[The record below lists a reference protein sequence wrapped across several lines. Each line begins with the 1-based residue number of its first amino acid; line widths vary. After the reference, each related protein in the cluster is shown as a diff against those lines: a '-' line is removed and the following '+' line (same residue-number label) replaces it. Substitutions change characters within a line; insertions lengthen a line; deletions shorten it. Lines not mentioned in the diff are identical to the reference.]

1 MIETSGVIEKEQG
14 NGFYLVTLEQPAGHQ
29 CLCRA
34 AGKLT
39 KFRIKL
45 LAGDKVLVEI
55 SPYDLTRGRRAS
67 KASVQGCGAR
77 SPAQKISACSGCLA
91 VRQRTSQGDSAKFN
105 ALNNSPRSLRAL
117 GVLNL
122 LKPQRSE
129 ILQKILLMRRC
140 AKSHTKL
147 ALQQSVWS
155 QSGSQSWTQHLNAES
170 VLPPAGQQPE
180 SKPWTALSA
189 MKTATH

>member
-55 SPYDLTRGRRAS
+55 SSRPRSMAIGGR
-67 KASVQGCGAR
+67 VIGWPFGCG
-77 SPAQKISACSGCLA
+77 G
-91 VRQRTSQGDSAKFN
+91 
-105 ALNNSPRSLRAL
+105 
-117 GVLNL
+117 
-122 LKPQRSE
+122 
-129 ILQKILLMRRC
+129 
-140 AKSHTKL
+140 
-147 ALQQSVWS
+147 
-155 QSGSQSWTQHLNAES
+155 GSR
-170 VLPPAGQQPE
+170 P
-180 SKPWTALSA
+180 
-189 MKTATH
+189 

>member
-55 SPYDLTRGRRAS
+55 SPYDLSRGRITDRERNA
-67 KASVQGCGAR
+67 GA
-77 SPAQKISACSGCLA
+77 AG
-91 VRQRTSQGDSAKFN
+91 
-105 ALNNSPRSLRAL
+105 PRPGGNRP
-117 GVLNL
+117 GG
-122 LKPQRSE
+122 P
-129 ILQKILLMRRC
+129 RRR
-140 AKSHTKL
+140 
-147 ALQQSVWS
+147 
-155 QSGSQSWTQHLNAES
+155 
-170 VLPPAGQQPE
+170 
-180 SKPWTALSA
+180 
-189 MKTATH
+189 

>member
-55 SPYDLTRGRRAS
+55 SPYDLTRGRITYRERNAGTDRAPS
-67 KASVQGCGAR
+67 R
-77 SPAQKISACSGCLA
+77 
-91 VRQRTSQGDSAKFN
+91 RQ
-105 ALNNSPRSLRAL
+105 P
-117 GVLNL
+117 
-122 LKPQRSE
+122 
-129 ILQKILLMRRC
+129 
-140 AKSHTKL
+140 
-147 ALQQSVWS
+147 
-155 QSGSQSWTQHLNAES
+155 SWG
-170 VLPPAGQQPE
+170 PP
-180 SKPWTALSA
+180 SA
-189 MKTATH
+189 MTRIPV

>member
-55 SPYDLTRGRRAS
+55 SPYDLTRGRITYRERNA
-67 KASVQGCGAR
+67 GA
-77 SPAQKISACSGCLA
+77 PGG
-91 VRQRTSQGDSAKFN
+91 TS
-105 ALNNSPRSLRAL
+105 
-117 GVLNL
+117 
-122 LKPQRSE
+122 
-129 ILQKILLMRRC
+129 RRESSWWPTPPL
-140 AKSHTKL
+140 SHRF
-147 ALQQSVWS
+147 WS
-155 QSGSQSWTQHLNAES
+155 
-170 VLPPAGQQPE
+170 
-180 SKPWTALSA
+180 
-189 MKTATH
+189 

>member
-55 SPYDLTRGRRAS
+55 SPSDLSRGRITYRERNA
-67 KASVQGCGAR
+67 GA
-77 SPAQKISACSGCLA
+77 AG
-91 VRQRTSQGDSAKFN
+91 
-105 ALNNSPRSLRAL
+105 PR
-117 GVLNL
+117 
-122 LKPQRSE
+122 
-129 ILQKILLMRRC
+129 
-140 AKSHTKL
+140 
-147 ALQQSVWS
+147 
-155 QSGSQSWTQHLNAES
+155 
-170 VLPPAGQQPE
+170 PAGNRPGG
-180 SKPWTALSA
+180 PRRR
-189 MKTATH
+189 

>member
-55 SPYDLTRGRRAS
+55 SPYDLTRGRITYRERNA
-67 KASVQGCGAR
+67 GAPGWCSRR
-77 SPAQKISACSGCLA
+77 SSR
-91 VRQRTSQGDSAKFN
+91 RQPPRRTA
-105 ALNNSPRSLRAL
+105 PSLRAVAL
-117 GVLNL
+117 
-122 LKPQRSE
+122 
-129 ILQKILLMRRC
+129 RR
-140 AKSHTKL
+140 
-147 ALQQSVWS
+147 
-155 QSGSQSWTQHLNAES
+155 
-170 VLPPAGQQPE
+170 QPE
-180 SKPWTALSA
+180 GKLQSQL
-189 MKTATH
+189 

>member
-55 SPYDLTRGRRAS
+55 GPYDLTRGRITYRERN
-67 KASVQGCGAR
+67 VGGGGGRQGGNR
-77 SPAQKISACSGCLA
+77 PG
-91 VRQRTSQGDSAKFN
+91 G
-105 ALNNSPRSLRAL
+105 PR
-117 GVLNL
+117 
-122 LKPQRSE
+122 
-129 ILQKILLMRRC
+129 RR
-140 AKSHTKL
+140 
-147 ALQQSVWS
+147 
-155 QSGSQSWTQHLNAES
+155 
-170 VLPPAGQQPE
+170 
-180 SKPWTALSA
+180 
-189 MKTATH
+189 